1 MTVDACMALET
12 KATFIQGPHEMRMP
26 TEQDGG
32 LVSEV
37 WKGKLE
43 TNDGD
48 SISILSSTVPGGL
61 IDNRNIQS
69 VDSTRLHNRVQH
81 IGYLEVIK

>member
-1 MTVDACMALET
+1 MTVDVCMALET
-12 KATFIQGPHEMRMP
+12 KATVIQGPHEMRMP

-48 SISILSSTVPGGL
+48 SISILLSTVSLRVCPAISRRL
-61 IDNRNIQS
+61 IINWSIQS
-69 VDSTRLHNRVQH
+69 IDSTRLHNQV
-81 IGYLEVIK
+81 VF